1 MIAITGKTFPFR
13 DVLRDMGCTWD
24 NQAKLWYAPKNVA
37 ESAQKL
43 VRSRGRTSASFR
55 SPRRAVAVKD
65 RR

>member
-13 DVLRDMGCTWD
+13 NVLRDMGCKWD
-24 NQAKLWYAPKNVA
+24 NQAKLWYAPKHVA

-43 VRSRGRTSASFR
+43 VRS
-55 SPRRAVAVKD
+55 PRRAVALKD